1 MERPIVPENVV
12 FATDDVQFYLLITK
26 I

>member
-1 MERPIVPENVV
+1 MERPIVPENAV
-12 FATDDVQFYLLITK
+12 FATDDVRFYLLITK